1 MVSYTAQVERRRKLN
16 RRKAGKRNKK
26 LRSRRTVK
34 FAVHPEK
41 A

>member
-1 MVSYTAQVERRRKLN
+1 MVSYTVQLERRRKLN
-16 RRKAGKRNKK
+16 RGKAGKRNKK
-26 LRSRRTVK
+26 MRSRRTIK